1 MAEEEK
7 KSFLLYTDRW
17 KEIQMLSNEQC
28 GVLFKAIFTYVN
40 TGVRLETN
48 DLTLQVLFSVLTSQI
63 DEGTRRWEATRKARS
78 EAGKRGGAPKG
89 TKNAANKHKQTKQTK
104 QANVSE
110 NKQKQTKTSKNKQMQ
125 TKQANVS
132 ENKQKQTKTSKNKQ
146 MQTKQ
151 AVTVTDTVTTVSDTV
166 PVSDIP
172 QDSTALKRA
181 ALPAPE
187 EEEVIPWDEIDFEL
201 V

>member
-89 TKNAANKHKQTKQTK
+89 NKNAA
-104 QANVSE
+104 
-110 NKQKQTKTSKNKQMQ
+110 NKQKQTKQ

>member
-28 GVLFKAIFTYVN
+28 GILFKAVFTYVN

-78 EAGKRGGAPKG
+78 EAGKKGGAPKG
-89 TKNAANKHKQTKQTK
+89 NKNAANKQKQTKQTK

-110 NKQKQTKTSKNKQMQ
+110 NKQRQTKTSKNKQ
-125 TKQANVS
+125 T
-132 ENKQKQTKTSKNKQ
+132 
-146 MQTKQ
+146 QTKQ
-151 AVTVTDTVTTVSDTV
+151 AVTVTDTVTTVSVTV

-172 QDSTALKRA
+172 QDSTALERA
-181 ALPAPE
+181 ALPAPG

>member
-89 TKNAANKHKQTKQTK
+89 NKNAANKQKQTKQTK
-104 QANVSE
+104 QA
-110 NKQKQTKTSKNKQMQ
+110 
-125 TKQANVS
+125 
-132 ENKQKQTKTSKNKQ
+132 
-146 MQTKQ
+146 KQ

-181 ALPAPE
+181 ALPAPG

>member
-28 GVLFKAIFTYVN
+28 GVLFKALFRYAN
-40 TGVRLETN
+40 TGEKLET
-48 DLTLQVLFSVLTSQI
+48 DDMALRVLFSFLSTQI
-63 DEGTRRWEATRKARS
+63 DDASKKWEEVRKKRS
-78 EAGKRGGAPKG
+78 EAGKKSGESRRK
-89 TKNAANKHKQTKQTK
+89 
-104 QANVSE
+104 
-110 NKQKQTKTSKNKQMQ
+110 KQKRTKRTNVQSVEQAQTKTNKSEQER
-125 TKQANVS
+125 TKR
-132 ENKQKQTKTSKNKQ
+132 T
-146 MQTKQ
+146 
-151 AVTVTDTVTTVSDTV
+151 VTVT
-166 PVSDIP
+166 DIP
-172 QDSTALKRA
+172 QDSAALERA

>member
-28 GVLFKAIFTYVN
+28 GILFKAIFTYVN

-89 TKNAANKHKQTKQTK
+89 NKNAANKQKQTKQTK

-110 NKQKQTKTSKNKQMQ
+110 NKQKQTKT
-125 TKQANVS
+125 
-132 ENKQKQTKTSKNKQ
+132 NKQKQN
-146 MQTKQ
+146 QTKQ

-166 PVSDIP
+166 PVSDTP
-172 QDSTALKRA
+172 QDSTALERA
-181 ALPAPE
+181 ALPAPG

>member
-28 GVLFKAIFTYVN
+28 GILFKAIFTYVN

-89 TKNAANKHKQTKQTK
+89 NKNAANKQKQAKQTK

-110 NKQKQTKTSKNKQMQ
+110 NKQRQTKTSKNKQ
-125 TKQANVS
+125 T
-132 ENKQKQTKTSKNKQ
+132 
-146 MQTKQ
+146 QTKQ

-172 QDSTALKRA
+172 QDSTALERA
-181 ALPAPE
+181 ALPAPG

>member
-28 GVLFKAIFTYVN
+28 GILFKAIFTYVN
-40 TGVRLETN
+40 TGERLETD

-78 EAGKRGGAPKG
+78 EAGKKGGAPKG
-89 TKNAANKHKQTKQTK
+89 NRNAANKQKQTKQTKQTK
-104 QANVSE
+104 QANASE
-110 NKQKQTKTSKNKQMQ
+110 NKQRQTKTSKNKQ
-125 TKQANVS
+125 T
-132 ENKQKQTKTSKNKQ
+132 
-146 MQTKQ
+146 QTKQ
-151 AVTVTDTVTTVSDTV
+151 AVTVTGTVTGTVTV
-166 PVSDIP
+166 PENIP
-172 QDSTALKRA
+172 QDSTALERA
-181 ALPAPE
+181 ALPAPG